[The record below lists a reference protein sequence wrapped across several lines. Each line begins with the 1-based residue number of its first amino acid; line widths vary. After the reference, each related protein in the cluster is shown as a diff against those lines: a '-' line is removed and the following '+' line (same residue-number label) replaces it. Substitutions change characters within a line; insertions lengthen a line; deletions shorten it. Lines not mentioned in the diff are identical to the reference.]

1 MIAIAAVISLLL
13 TSCLALPAMAEEAN
27 DYTVSF
33 SGAEYLI
40 PSEEGVVVVNIAT
53 DRPSGDYSWNA
64 SISSGT
70 ITPKT
75 GTGSADSLNIT
86 VTAPTTIGDA
96 VLSVT
101 LTNGTVNHTSTYTLH
116 VIEATVISASVKNS
130 GYLAMKDVKVRFLAD
145 GAVLNETTFDIA
157 ANATSTLSYNWTVHG
172 LSAGEH
178 TVQVM
183 LDPDN
188 EYVRFLDGSSTYTSK
203 FFVGES
209 IWGTMNIILAILVAL
224 LIFIVFLT
232 YMNRGKKGKKKT

>member
-1 MIAIAAVISLLL
+1 MILIAAVISLLL
-13 TSCLALPAMAEEAN
+13 TSGLALPVMADEAS
-27 DYTVSF
+27 DYSVSF

-40 PSEEGVVVVNIAT
+40 PSEQGVVVVNIAT

-64 SISSGT
+64 SISSGQ
-70 ITPKT
+70 ITPNK
-75 GTGSADSLNIT
+75 GSGSADSFNIT
-86 VTAPTTIGDA
+86 VTAPTTTGDA
-96 VLSVT
+96 VLSLT

-116 VIEATVISASVKNS
+116 IIQATVISATVKNS
-130 GYLAMKDVKVRFLAD
+130 GYLAMEDVKVRFLAD

-157 ANATSTLSYNWTVHG
+157 ANSTSTVSYNWTAHG

-188 EYVRFLDGSSTYTSK
+188 QYVRFLDGSSTYTSK

-209 IWGTMNIILAILVAL
+209 IWGTMNVILAILVAL
-224 LIFIVFLT
+224 LAFIVFLT
-232 YMNRGKKGKKKT
+232 YMNRGKKGKKKS